1 MAREREDEESA
12 ESAGEPPPPNALVGA
27 LGPLS
32 ARRVS
37 RLLRSPWFRRGLLPA
52 LLLFAVIKVVTL
64 LCFAYVGPNEYGIK
78 MVRVPLLGARGVH
91 EEVYRTGFHFVLKPF
106 GIEQMYLFP
115 SDLRV
120 LDLTGA
126 REEAAAEALVT
137 KPAHIQTSDGFFVDV
152 DVSILYRI
160 ENPYQIF
167 TRLGPGTLFE
177 DNGLI
182 PKAEPMLKQAL
193 GVLTTEQFYNSPDR
207 WRAGQVAK
215 ELLNA
220 DLQPYGLRV
229 EQVLVRYFHYTD
241 EIQKNIEEKKL
252 KDQLVFTNQAQS
264 HAATEGARLKK
275 VVQEGEAA
283 IRVKLQEGQAYQTT
297 RDSDRDRYV
306 RTKHAEADLLV
317 KLADARKTQLRNDA
331 LQGAGSDRMVG
342 LKMADVYKGLEVI
355 VLPSDGAGGVN
366 PLDLGRSMKLFE
378 VRGGG
383 GAP

>member
-1 MAREREDEESA
+1 
-12 ESAGEPPPPNALVGA
+12 
-27 LGPLS
+27 
-32 ARRVS
+32 
-37 RLLRSPWFRRGLLPA
+37 
-52 LLLFAVIKVVTL
+52 
-64 LCFAYVGPNEYGIK
+64 
-78 MVRVPLLGARGVH
+78 
-91 EEVYRTGFHFVLKPF
+91 
-106 GIEQMYLFP
+106 
-115 SDLRV
+115 
-120 LDLTGA
+120 
-126 REEAAAEALVT
+126 
-137 KPAHIQTSDGFFVDV
+137 
-152 DVSILYRI
+152 VSILYRI

-215 ELLNA
+215 QLLNA